1 MTDLNQVESEIR
13 DTEIETNEIVEE
25 TLEEAQAPAAK
36 GKPDAKATSELDSI
50 ASVDKATDAT
60 SKASPPSMGTAKNNT
75 KQDPM
80 PRTKAGMVNAIYKAS
95 SKMKKADLMA
105 AYSKVCEGVDLEDVA
120 ELNTSAELSAVIE
133 GEATLSEEFKEKTSV
148 IFEAAVKS
156 KLSEE
161 VTRLEEQYAEE
172 LAEEVETI
180 KTDLVGKVDSYL
192 NYVVESWMEEN
203 QLAIQ
208 SGLRTEIAEGFM
220 DGMRDLFVESYV
232 EVPESKVDLVDE
244 LAEQVTEL
252 EEKLNS
258 TTGDAISLA
267 EELETYK
274 RDTIIAE
281 ASRDLADTQAEKLRE
296 LVETVDFEN
305 EESFTKKINTVK
317 ESYFSKEIPE
327 QIEESVSE
335 EADEEVEVS
344 SSMNNYLDALRK
356 TSKK

>member
-1 MTDLNQVESEIR
+1 MTDLNQVESEIL
-13 DTEIETNEIVEE
+13 DIDIDTNEIVEE

-36 GKPDAKATSELDSI
+36 GKADATPVTEPESI
-50 ASVDKATDAT
+50 ASVDKAVDGAPKAT
-60 SKASPPSMGTAKNNT
+60 PPK
-75 KQDPM
+75 
-80 PRTKAGMVNAIYKAS
+80 TKAGMVNAMYKAA

-105 AYSKVCEGVDLEDVA
+105 AYDKMMGESVELDDET
-120 ELNTSAELSAVIE
+120 ELNTTAELSAIVD
-133 GEATLSEEFKEKTSV
+133 GEATLSEEFKEKTSI

-203 QLAIQ
+203 KLAIQ

-220 DGMRDLFVESYV
+220 NGMRDLFVESYV

-244 LAEQVTEL
+244 LASQVDEL

-258 TTGDAISLA
+258 TTGDAIQLA

-274 RDTIIAE
+274 RESIIAE
-281 ASRDLADTQAEKLRE
+281 ASRDLADTQAEKLSE
-296 LVETVDFEN
+296 LLSTVDFDN
-305 EESFTKKINTVK
+305 EETFVAKVNTVK

-327 QIEESVSE
+327 QLEESVSE
-335 EADEEVEVS
+335 EAEEEFEVS
-344 SSMNNYLDALRK
+344 SMMEGYLTALRQ

>member
-25 TLEEAQAPAAK
+25 TLEEAQAPKAK
-36 GKPDAKATSELDSI
+36 GNPDANATSEPESI
-50 ASVDKATDAT
+50 ASVDKAANAT
-60 SKASPPSMGTAKNNT
+60 SKVAPPKP
-75 KQDPM
+75 K
-80 PRTKAGMVNAIYKAS
+80 TKAGMVNAIYSAT

-105 AYSKVCEGVDLEDVA
+105 AYDKVCEGVDLEDVA
-120 ELNTSAELSAVIE
+120 ELDTGAELSAIVE
-133 GEATLSEEFKEKTSV
+133 GEATLSEEFKEKTAI
-148 IFEAAVKS
+148 IFETAVKT

-192 NYVVESWMEEN
+192 NYVVETWMEEN
-203 QLAIQ
+203 KVAIEA
-208 SGLRTEIAEGFM
+208 GLRTEIAEGFM
-220 DGMRDLFVESYV
+220 NGMRDLFVESYV
-232 EVPESKVDLVDE
+232 EVPETKVDLVDE
-244 LAEQVTEL
+244 LAEQVSEL
-252 EEKLNS
+252 EEKLNA

-274 RDTIIAE
+274 RNTIIAE
-281 ASRDLADTQAEKLRE
+281 ASRGLADTQAEKLAE
-296 LVETVDFEN
+296 LLGNVDFED
-305 EESFTKKINTVK
+305 EETFVTKVNTVK

-327 QIEESVSE
+327 QLEESMSTLTE
-335 EADEEVEVS
+335 DTEQEEVEVS
-344 SSMNNYLDALRK
+344 SSMEIYLNALRK

>member
-1 MTDLNQVESEIR
+1 MTDLNQVEGEIR

-36 GKPDAKATSELDSI
+36 GKAEATPVSEPESI
-50 ASVDKATDAT
+50 ASVDKAAKST
-60 SKASPPSMGTAKNNT
+60 SKVAPPKP
-75 KQDPM
+75 K
-80 PRTKAGMVNAIYKAS
+80 TKAGMVNAMYKAA
-95 SKMKKADLMA
+95 SKMKKSDLQA
-105 AYSKVCEGVDLEDVA
+105 AYDKVCSEGVDLGDVA
-120 ELNTSAELSAVIE
+120 ELDTGAELSAIVD
-133 GEATLSEEFKEKTSV
+133 GEATLSEEFKEKTAI
-148 IFEAAVKS
+148 IFETAVKT

-192 NYVVESWMEEN
+192 NYVVETWMEEN
-203 QLAIQ
+203 KLAIE

-220 DGMRDLFVESYV
+220 NGMRDLFVESYV
-232 EVPESKVDLVDE
+232 EVPETKTDLVDE

-274 RDTIIAE
+274 RNTIIAE
-281 ASRDLADTQAEKLRE
+281 ASRGLADTQAEKLSD
-296 LVETVDFEN
+296 LLSNVDFEN
-305 EESFTKKINTVK
+305 EETFVTKVNTVK

-327 QIEESVSE
+327 QLEESVSTLTE
-335 EADEEVEVS
+335 DTEQEEVEVS
-344 SSMNNYLDALRK
+344 SSMEVYLNALRK

>member
-1 MTDLNQVESEIR
+1 MTDLNQVESEIL
-13 DTEIETNEIVEE
+13 DIDIDTNEIVEE

-36 GKPDAKATSELDSI
+36 GKADATPVSEPESI
-50 ASVDKATDAT
+50 ASVDKAADGAPKAT
-60 SKASPPSMGTAKNNT
+60 PPK
-75 KQDPM
+75 
-80 PRTKAGMVNAIYKAS
+80 TKAGMVNAMYKAA

-105 AYSKVCEGVDLEDVA
+105 AYDKMMGESVELDDET
-120 ELNTSAELSAVIE
+120 ELNTTAELSAIVD
-133 GEATLSEEFKEKTSV
+133 GEATLSEEFKEKTSI

-203 QLAIQ
+203 KLAIQ

-220 DGMRDLFVESYV
+220 NGMRDLFVESYV

-244 LAEQVTEL
+244 LAGQVEEL

-258 TTGDAISLA
+258 TTGDAIQLA

-274 RDTIIAE
+274 RESIIAE
-281 ASRDLADTQAEKLRE
+281 ASRDLADTQAEKLSE
-296 LVETVDFEN
+296 LLSNVDFDN
-305 EESFTKKINTVK
+305 EETFVAKVNTVK

-327 QIEESVSE
+327 QLEESTSDDAE
-335 EADEEVEVS
+335 EEIEVS
-344 SSMNNYLDALRK
+344 SMMEGYLTALRQ

>member
-1 MTDLNQVESEIR
+1 MTDLNQVESEIL
-13 DTEIETNEIVEE
+13 DIDIDTNEIVEE
-25 TLEEAQAPAAK
+25 ALEEAQAPAAK
-36 GKPDAKATSELDSI
+36 GKADATPVSEPESI
-50 ASVDKATDAT
+50 ASVDKAADGAPKAT
-60 SKASPPSMGTAKNNT
+60 PPK
-75 KQDPM
+75 
-80 PRTKAGMVNAIYKAS
+80 TKAGMVNAMYKAA

-105 AYSKVCEGVDLEDVA
+105 AYDKMMGESVELDDET
-120 ELNTSAELSAVIE
+120 ELNTTAELSAIVD
-133 GEATLSEEFKEKTSV
+133 GEATLSEEFKEKTSI

-203 QLAIQ
+203 KLAIQ

-220 DGMRDLFVESYV
+220 NGMRDLFVESYV

-244 LAEQVTEL
+244 LAGQVEEL

-258 TTGDAISLA
+258 TTGDAIQLA

-274 RDTIIAE
+274 RESIIAE
-281 ASRDLADTQAEKLRE
+281 ASRDLADTQAEKLSE
-296 LVETVDFEN
+296 LLSTVDFDN
-305 EESFTKKINTVK
+305 EETFVAKVNTVK

-327 QIEESVSE
+327 QLEESTSDDAE
-335 EADEEVEVS
+335 EEIEVS
-344 SSMNNYLDALRK
+344 SMMEGYLTALRQ

>member
-13 DTEIETNEIVEE
+13 DTDIDTNEIVEE

-36 GKPDAKATSELDSI
+36 GKPDAAATTEPESI
-50 ASVDKATDAT
+50 ATVDKAANAT
-60 SKASPPSMGTAKNNT
+60 SKVAPPK
-75 KQDPM
+75 
-80 PRTKAGMVNAIYKAS
+80 TKAGMVNAMYKAA

-105 AYSKVCEGVDLEDVA
+105 AYSKMMGESFELEDES
-120 ELNTSAELSAVIE
+120 ELNTTAELSAIVD
-133 GEATLSEEFKEKTSV
+133 GEATLSEEFKEKTAI
-148 IFEAAVKS
+148 IFETAVKT

-192 NYVVESWMEEN
+192 NYVVETWMEEN
-203 QLAIQ
+203 KLAIEA
-208 SGLRTEIAEGFM
+208 GLRTEIAEGFM
-220 DGMRDLFVESYV
+220 NGMRDLFVESYV
-232 EVPESKVDLVDE
+232 EVPETKVDLVDD
-244 LAEQVTEL
+244 LAEQVSEL
-252 EEKLNS
+252 EEKLNA

-274 RDTIIAE
+274 RNTIIAE
-281 ASRDLADTQAEKLRE
+281 ASRGLADTQAEKLAE
-296 LVETVDFEN
+296 LLSNVDFET
-305 EESFTKKINTVK
+305 EETFITKVNTVK

-327 QIEESVSE
+327 QLEESVSTLTE
-335 EADEEVEVS
+335 DTEQEEVEVS
-344 SSMNNYLDALRK
+344 SSMEVYLNALRK

>member
-1 MTDLNQVESEIR
+1 MTDLNQVEGEIR
-13 DTEIETNEIVEE
+13 DTDINEIVEE

-36 GKPDAKATSELDSI
+36 GKPDATPVSEPESI
-50 ASVDKATDAT
+50 ATVDKAADGAPKAT
-60 SKASPPSMGTAKNNT
+60 PPK
-75 KQDPM
+75 
-80 PRTKAGMVNAIYKAS
+80 TKAGMVNAMYKAT
-95 SKMKKADLMA
+95 SKMKKTDLMA
-105 AYSKVCEGVDLEDVA
+105 AYNKVMGESVELEDET
-120 ELNTSAELSAVIE
+120 ELNTAAELSAIVD
-133 GEATLSEEFKEKTSV
+133 GEATLSEEFKEKTSI
-148 IFEAAVKS
+148 IFEAAVKT

-203 QLAIQ
+203 KLAIQ

-220 DGMRDLFVESYV
+220 NGMRDLFVESYV

-244 LAEQVTEL
+244 LASQVDEL

-258 TTGDAISLA
+258 TTGDAIQLA

-274 RDTIIAE
+274 RDSIIAE
-281 ASRDLADTQAEKLRE
+281 ATRDLADTQAEKLKDLLE
-296 LVETVDFEN
+296 SVDFES
-305 EESFTKKINTVK
+305 EETFTTKVNTVK

-327 QIEESVSE
+327 QLEESSSE
-335 EADEEVEVS
+335 EAEEEVEVS
-344 SSMNNYLDALRK
+344 SSMEGYLTALRK

>member
-13 DTEIETNEIVEE
+13 DTDIDTNEIVEE

-36 GKPDAKATSELDSI
+36 GKPDAAATTEPESI
-50 ASVDKATDAT
+50 ATVDKAANAT
-60 SKASPPSMGTAKNNT
+60 SKVAPPK
-75 KQDPM
+75 
-80 PRTKAGMVNAIYKAS
+80 TKAGMVNAMYKAA

-105 AYSKVCEGVDLEDVA
+105 AYSKMMGESVELEDEA
-120 ELNTSAELSAVIE
+120 ELNTTAELSAIVD
-133 GEATLSEEFKEKTSV
+133 GEATLSEEFKEKTAI
-148 IFEAAVKS
+148 IFETAVKT

-192 NYVVESWMEEN
+192 NYVVETWMEEN
-203 QLAIQ
+203 KLAIEA
-208 SGLRTEIAEGFM
+208 GLRTEIAEGFM
-220 DGMRDLFVESYV
+220 NGMRDLFVESYV
-232 EVPESKVDLVDE
+232 EVPESKVDLVDD
-244 LAEQVTEL
+244 LAEQVSEL
-252 EEKLNS
+252 EEKLNA

-274 RDTIIAE
+274 RNTIIAE
-281 ASRDLADTQAEKLRE
+281 ASRGLADTQAEKLAE
-296 LVETVDFEN
+296 LLSNVDFET
-305 EESFTKKINTVK
+305 EETFINKVNTVK

-327 QIEESVSE
+327 QLEESVSTLTE
-335 EADEEVEVS
+335 DTEQEEVEVS
-344 SSMNNYLDALRK
+344 SSMEIYLNALRK

>member
-1 MTDLNQVESEIR
+1 MTDLNQEVEVEIR
-13 DTEIETNEIVEE
+13 DTDVETNDVAEE
-25 TLEEAQAPAAK
+25 TLDEAKEP
-36 GKPDAKATSELDSI
+36 GTNGDAKSVKGQPVSEPESI
-50 ASVDKATDAT
+50 ASVDKAAKGAT
-60 SKASPPSMGTAKNNT
+60 TKQSPPK
-75 KQDPM
+75 
-80 PRTKAGMVNAIYKAS
+80 TKAGMLNAMYQTA
-95 SKMKKADLMA
+95 SKMKKTDLMA
-105 AYSKVCEGVDLEDVA
+105 AYKSVCEAAGVELEDVA
-120 ELNTSAELSAVIE
+120 ELDTSAELSAIVE
-133 GEATLSEEFKEKTSV
+133 GEATLSEEFKEKTAV
-148 IFEAAVKS
+148 IFEAAVKT

-172 LAEEVETI
+172 LAEEVSSI
-180 KTDLVGKVDSYL
+180 KEDLVGKVDSYL

-203 QLAIQ
+203 KLAVQ
-208 SGLRTEIAEGFM
+208 NGLRTEIAENFM
-220 DGMRDLFVESYV
+220 NSMKDLFVESYV

-244 LAEQVTEL
+244 LAEQVSEL

-274 RDTIIAE
+274 RNTIIAE

-296 LVETVDFEN
+296 LAESVDFES
-305 EESFTKKINTVK
+305 EDQFVKKVATIK

-335 EADEEVEVS
+335 EAEEEVEVS
-344 SSMNNYLDALRK
+344 GLMENYLTALRK

>member
-1 MTDLNQVESEIR
+1 MTDLNQVEGEIR
-13 DTEIETNEIVEE
+13 DTDINEIVEE

-36 GKPDAKATSELDSI
+36 GKPDATPVSEPESI
-50 ASVDKATDAT
+50 ATVDKAADGAPKAT
-60 SKASPPSMGTAKNNT
+60 PPK
-75 KQDPM
+75 
-80 PRTKAGMVNAIYKAS
+80 TKAGMVNAMYKAT
-95 SKMKKADLMA
+95 SKMKKTDLMA
-105 AYSKVCEGVDLEDVA
+105 AYNKVMGESVELEDET
-120 ELNTSAELSAVIE
+120 ELNTAAELSAIVD
-133 GEATLSEEFKEKTSV
+133 GEATLSEEFKEKTSI
-148 IFEAAVKS
+148 IFEAAVKT

-203 QLAIQ
+203 KLAIQ

-220 DGMRDLFVESYV
+220 NGMRDLFVESYV

-244 LAEQVTEL
+244 LASQVDEL

-258 TTGDAISLA
+258 TTGDAIQLA

-274 RDTIIAE
+274 RESIIAE
-281 ASRDLADTQAEKLRE
+281 ASRDLADTQAEKLSE
-296 LVETVDFEN
+296 LLSNVDFDN
-305 EESFTKKINTVK
+305 EETFVTKVNTVK

-327 QIEESVSE
+327 QLEESVSE
-335 EADEEVEVS
+335 EAEEEFEVS
-344 SSMNNYLDALRK
+344 SMMEGYLSALRQ

>member
-36 GKPDAKATSELDSI
+36 GKPDANATSEPESI
-50 ASVDKATDAT
+50 ASVDKAAHAT
-60 SKASPPSMGTAKNNT
+60 SKVAPPKP
-75 KQDPM
+75 K
-80 PRTKAGMVNAIYKAS
+80 TKAGMVNAMYKTV
-95 SKMKKADLMA
+95 SKMNKKDLMA
-105 AYSKVCEGVDLEDVA
+105 AYDKVCEGVDLEDVA
-120 ELNTSAELSAVIE
+120 ELDTSAELSAIVE
-133 GEATLSEEFKEKTSV
+133 GEATLSEEFKEKTAI
-148 IFEAAVKS
+148 IFETAVKT

-192 NYVVESWMEEN
+192 NYVVETWMEEN
-203 QLAIQ
+203 KLAIE

-220 DGMRDLFVESYV
+220 NGMRDLFVESYV

-244 LAEQVTEL
+244 LAEQVSEL

-274 RDTIIAE
+274 RNTIIAE
-281 ASRDLADTQAEKLRE
+281 ASRGLADTQAEKLSE
-296 LVETVDFEN
+296 LLGNVDFED
-305 EESFTKKINTVK
+305 ESTFINKVNTVK

-327 QIEESVSE
+327 QLEESVSTLTE
-335 EADEEVEVS
+335 DTEQEEVEVS
-344 SSMNNYLDALRK
+344 SSMEVYLNALRK